1 MDPRGCKAWNQGH
14 GCVESHLSK
23 SIRRALWIHQAW
35 LCGMRHPVYNAVAAE
50 ADVESLRQ
58 IFLDLVLKA

>member
-35 LCGMRHPVYNAVAAE
+35 LCGMRHPVHHAVAAE
-50 ADVESLRQ
+50 TDVFFLLR
-58 IFLDLVLKA
+58 A